1 MRIVKSDRD
10 INKCESI
17 ACSQKDNVYRDG
29 YVSIENQY
37 NDFKRAGIN
46 RLEWLKKAYPQEK
59 VQEHENALFSKEG
72 VKAMIEAEKYLK
84 GDELNILDGQIEA
97 EKRLNLVNK
106 EYENAKK
113 ECENALKNYENAKKD
128 IDKKD
133 ASE

>member
-1 MRIVKSDRD
+1 MRVVKSDRD

-17 ACSQKDNVYRDG
+17 KCSQKDNVYRDG
-29 YVSIENQY
+29 YVSIENQF

-59 VQEHENALFSKEG
+59 VKEHEKALFSKEG
-72 VKAMIEAEKYLK
+72 KKAMIEAERYSK

-97 EKRLNLVNK
+97 EKRLNLANREYENALK

-113 ECENALKNYENAKKD
+113 EYENAKKN